1 MVEKKP
7 LRHRSYDDKKMS
19 LKEALS
25 YIKTGD
31 HIFIGSACGEPQ
43 YLVKGLVEKADHLA
57 DNEILHVHTL
67 GVAPYT
73 KPRYSD
79 RFRMNAFFVGIN
91 TRKAVAEGRADY
103 TPVFLSELPRLIRR
117 GVVPIDVALIQVT
130 PPDEHGFCSLGVSV
144 EITKTAAENAKLVI
158 AQVNRQ
164 MPRVLGDS
172 FIHIN
177 DIDIIVEHD
186 EPLLEAPRPEPD
198 IVSDRIAK
206 YVSELVED
214 ESTLQI
220 GIGSIPDAIL
230 SSLADKRDL
239 GIHTELLTEGVVDLV
254 EEGVITCAKKT
265 INRGKIIASFAM
277 GTRRL
282 YDFIDN
288 NPMVEFYESDYV
300 NNPLI
305 ISQHK
310 KMVAINQA
318 LEVDLTGQVC
328 ADSLGYRFYSGL
340 GGQADFMRG
349 AMLSEGGKAITVIPS
364 TAKDGKISRIKE
376 FLTSGAGV
384 VLTRGDV
391 DYVVTEYGVA
401 HLRGKTIRE
410 RALSLISIAN
420 PKFRNRLLN
429 WAKKHNYV
437 PKEVLPF
444 PEVEYPEEL
453 KRYVTLKDGTRVLL
467 RPIMPSDATLK
478 QHFFYALSKESIKR
492 RYLGSLSLMPLRRI
506 WPYVIVDYMNEMSIV
521 GTIMENENETIIAM
535 GSYSRIPNTETAE
548 VSLVVR
554 DDWQNK
560 GLGTILFNYLAEIAR
575 KRGIKSFT
583 AWILL
588 ENTKMMHILRKSGYP
603 MRYRIEGNLY
613 YVTID
618 LERKNS
624 SKMVGPAGL
633 EPATNRL

>member
-1 MVEKKP
+1 MRRDDVSD
-7 LRHRSYDDKKMS
+7 LRKRSYDDKKYT

-25 YIKTGD
+25 LIKTGD

-73 KPRYSD
+73 EPRYSD

-91 TRKAVAEGRADY
+91 TRQAVAEGRADY
-103 TPVFLSELPRLIRR
+103 TPVFLSQLPKLISS
-117 GVVPIDVALIQVT
+117 GMIPIDVALIQVT

-177 DIDIIVEHD
+177 NIDVVVEHD
-186 EPLLEAPRPEPD
+186 EPILECPRPERD
-198 IVSDRIAK
+198 IISERIAK
-206 YVSELVED
+206 YVSELID
-214 ESTLQI
+214 DGSTLQI
-220 GIGSIPDAIL
+220 GIGSIPDSIL
-230 SSLADKRDL
+230 DSLVDKKDL

-254 EEGVITCAKKT
+254 EEGVVTCAKKT

-300 NNPLI
+300 NNPI
-305 ISQHK
+305 VISQHK

-328 ADSLGYRFYSGL
+328 ADSLGYKFYSGL
-340 GGQADFMRG
+340 GGQADFIRG

-364 TAKDGKISRIKE
+364 TAKEGKISRIRS
-376 FLTSGAGV
+376 LLSPGAGV

-391 DYVVTEYGVA
+391 DYVVTEYGIA

-410 RALSLISIAN
+410 RALSLINIAH
-420 PKFRNRLLN
+420 PKFRNDLLN
-429 WAKKHNYV
+429 WAKEHHYV
-437 PKEVLPF
+437 PQEVLPF
-444 PEVEYPEEL
+444 PETEYPEEL
-453 KRYVTLKDGTRVLL
+453 KKYVTLKDGSRVLI
-467 RPIMPSDATLK
+467 RPIRPSDATMK
-478 QHFFYALSKESIKR
+478 QHLFYALSKESVEK
-492 RYLGSLSLMPLRRI
+492 RYLGSLRAFPLKRI
-506 WPYVIVDYMNEMSIV
+506 WPYVIIDYNNEMVLV
-521 GTIMENENETIIAM
+521 GTVQDGEKEDMIAI
-535 GSYSRIPNTETAE
+535 GSYSRIPNTNFAE
-548 VSLVVR
+548 VALVVR

-560 GLGTILFNYLAEIAR
+560 GLGTILFNYLCELAK
-575 KRGIKSFT
+575 KRGLNGFV
-583 AWILL
+583 AWVMID
-588 ENTKMMHILRKSGYP
+588 NKRMMHIFRKSGHQI
-603 MRYRIEGNLY
+603 RYRVEGNLY
-613 YVTID
+613 YVEI
-618 LERKNS
+618 RFK
-624 SKMVGPAGL
+624 
-633 EPATNRL
+633 

>member
-1 MVEKKP
+1 MSENEE
-7 LRHRSYDDKKMS
+7 LRKRSYDDKKYS
-19 LKEALS
+19 LEEALEF
-25 YIKTGD
+25 IKTGD

-67 GVAPYT
+67 GVAPYA

-79 RFRMNAFFVGIN
+79 RFRLNAFFVGIN
-91 TRKAVAEGRADY
+91 TRQAVAEGRADY
-103 TPVFLSELPRLIRR
+103 TPVFLSELPRLISR
-117 GVVPIDVALIQVT
+117 GIVPVDVALIQVT

-144 EITKTAAENAKLVI
+144 EITKTAAEKAKLVI

-177 DIDIIVEHD
+177 NIDVIVEHD
-186 EPLLEAPRPEPD
+186 EPILELPRPEKD
-198 IVSDRIAK
+198 IVSERIAR
-206 YVSELVED
+206 YVADLVDD

-220 GIGSIPDAIL
+220 GIGSIPDSVLDAL
-230 SSLADKRDL
+230 TDKKDL

-254 EEGVITCAKKT
+254 EEGVVTCAKKT

-300 NNPLI
+300 NNPVV
-305 ISQHK
+305 ISQHE

-318 LEVDLTGQVC
+318 LEIDLTGQVC

-349 AMLSEGGKAITVIPS
+349 AMLSKGGKAITVIPS
-364 TAKDGKISRIKE
+364 TAKNGKISRIRS
-376 FLTSGAGV
+376 LLSSGAGV

-401 HLRGKTIRE
+401 SLRGKPIKE
-410 RALSLISIAN
+410 RALSLINIAH
-420 PKFRNRLLN
+420 PKVRNDLLE
-429 WAKKHNYV
+429 WAKQHHYV
-437 PKEVLPF
+437 PREVLPF
-444 PEVEYPEEL
+444 PEIEYPEEL
-453 KRYVTLKDGTRVLL
+453 KRDVILKDGSRVLL
-467 RPIMPSDATLK
+467 RPIKPSDATMK
-478 QHFFYALSKESIKR
+478 QDLFYSLSKRSVVK
-492 RYLGSLSLMPLRRI
+492 RYLGSLKVMPLKRI
-506 WPYVIVDYMNEMSIV
+506 WPYVIIDYNNEMVIV
-521 GTIMENENETIIAM
+521 GTVREGESESIIAI
-535 GSYSRIPNTETAE
+535 GSYSRVPNTDMAE
-548 VSLVVR
+548 VALVVR

-560 GLGTILFNYLAEIAR
+560 GLGTILFNYLVEIA
-575 KRGIKSFT
+575 KKHGLAGFT
-583 AWILL
+583 AWVMMDN
-588 ENTKMMHILRKSGYP
+588 ERMMHIFKKSGYP
-603 MRYRIEGNLY
+603 IRYRIEGNLY
-613 YVTID
+613 YVEI
-618 LERKNS
+618 KF
-624 SKMVGPAGL
+624 K
-633 EPATNRL
+633 

>member
-1 MVEKKP
+1 MHKNEE
-7 LRHRSYDDKKMS
+7 LRRRSYDDKKSS
-19 LKEALS
+19 LKEALGF
-25 YIKTGD
+25 IKTGD

-43 YLVKGLVEKADHLA
+43 YLVRGLVEKASHLA

-67 GVAPYT
+67 GVAPYA

-79 RFRMNAFFVGIN
+79 RFRLNAFFVGIN
-91 TRKAVAEGRADY
+91 TRQAVAEGRADY
-103 TPVFLSELPRLIRR
+103 TPIFLSELPRLISR
-117 GVVPIDVALIQVT
+117 GMIPIDVALIQVT

-144 EITKTAAENAKLVI
+144 EITKTAAEKAKLVI

-172 FIHIN
+172 FIHISN
-177 DIDIIVEHD
+177 IDVVVEHD
-186 EPLLEAPRPEPD
+186 EPILELPRPEKD
-198 IVSDRIAK
+198 IVSERIAR
-206 YVSELVED
+206 YVAELIND

-220 GIGSIPDAIL
+220 GIGSIPDSVLDALI
-230 SSLADKRDL
+230 DKRDL

-254 EEGVITCAKKT
+254 EEGVVTCAKKT

-300 NNPLI
+300 NNPI
-305 ISQHK
+305 VISQHE

-349 AMLSEGGKAITVIPS
+349 AMLSKGGKAITVIPS
-364 TAKDGKISRIKE
+364 TAKNGKISRIRS
-376 FLTSGAGV
+376 LLSSGAGV

-401 HLRGKTIRE
+401 SLRGKTIKE
-410 RALSLISIAN
+410 RALSLINIAH
-420 PKFRNRLLN
+420 PKVRNDLLE
-429 WAKKHNYV
+429 WAKQHHYV
-437 PKEVLPF
+437 PQEVLPF
-444 PEVEYPEEL
+444 PEIEYPEEL
-453 KRYVTLKDGTRVLL
+453 KRYVVLKDGSEVLL
-467 RPIMPSDATLK
+467 RPIKPSDATMK
-478 QHFFYALSKESIKR
+478 QDLFYSLSKGSVIK
-492 RYLGSLSLMPLRRI
+492 RYLGSLKVMPLKRI
-506 WPYVIVDYMNEMSIV
+506 WPYVIIDYNNEMVIV
-521 GTIMENENETIIAM
+521 GTVREGEGESIIAI
-535 GSYSRIPNTETAE
+535 GSYSRVPNTDFAE
-548 VSLVVR
+548 VALVVR

-560 GLGTILFNYLAEIAR
+560 GLGTFLFNYLCEIAK
-575 KRGIKSFT
+575 KRGLAGFT
-583 AWILL
+583 AWVMMD
-588 ENTKMMHILRKSGYP
+588 NNRMMHIFKKSGYP

-613 YVTID
+613 YVKI
-618 LERKNS
+618 KF
-624 SKMVGPAGL
+624 K
-633 EPATNRL
+633 

>member
-1 MVEKKP
+1 MTEKEP
-7 LRHRSYDDKKMS
+7 LRCRPYDDKKMS

-43 YLVKGLVEKADHLA
+43 YLVRGLVEKADHLA

-73 KPRYSD
+73 KPMYSN

-117 GVVPIDVALIQVT
+117 GLVPIDVALIQVT

-158 AQVNRQ
+158 AQVNRR

-172 FIHIN
+172 FIHVN
-177 DIDIIVEHD
+177 NIDIIVEHD
-186 EPLLEAPRPEPD
+186 EPLLEAPRPEQD

-206 YVSELVED
+206 YVSELVDD

-230 SSLADKRDL
+230 SSLTDKKDL

-305 ISQHK
+305 ISQHR

-328 ADSLGYRFYSGL
+328 ADSLGYKFYSGL

-349 AMLSEGGKAITVIPS
+349 AMLSEEGKAITVIPS

-376 FLTSGAGV
+376 FLTRGAGV

-429 WAKKHNYV
+429 WAKKRNYV

-444 PEVEYPEEL
+444 PEIEYPEEL
-453 KRYVTLKDGTRVLL
+453 KRYVTLKDGSKVLL
-467 RPIMPSDATLK
+467 RPIRPSDVTLK
-478 QHFFYALSKESIKR
+478 QHFFYSLSKESIKR
-492 RYLGSLSLMPLRRI
+492 RYLGSLNLMPLRRI
-506 WPYVIVDYMNEMSIV
+506 WPYVVIDYVNEMSIV

-535 GSYSRIPNTETAE
+535 GSYSRIPNTKTAE

-575 KRGIKSFT
+575 KNRIESFT

-588 ENTKMMHILRKSGYP
+588 ENTKMMHILRKSSYP
-603 MRYRIEGNLY
+603 LKYRIEGNLY
-613 YVTID
+613 HVIID
-618 LERKNS
+618 LKRKQ
-624 SKMVGPAGL
+624 
-633 EPATNRL
+633 

>member
-117 GVVPIDVALIQVT
+117 GLVPIDVALIQVT

-220 GIGSIPDAIL
+220 GIGSIPDAVL
-230 SSLADKRDL
+230 SSLVDKRDL

-254 EEGVITCAKKT
+254 EDGVITCAKKT

-429 WAKKHNYV
+429 WAKKRNYV

-453 KRYVTLKDGTRVLL
+453 KRYVTLKDGSRVLL
-467 RPIMPSDATLK
+467 RPIMPSDVTLK

-506 WPYVIVDYMNEMSIV
+506 WPYVVVDYVNEMSIV
-521 GTIMENENETIIAM
+521 GTIVENENETIIAM

-548 VSLVVR
+548 ISLVVR

-588 ENTKMMHILRKSGYP
+588 ENTRMMHILRKSGYP
-603 MRYRIEGNLY
+603 IRYRIEGNLY

-618 LERKNS
+618 LERK
-624 SKMVGPAGL
+624 
-633 EPATNRL
+633 

>member
-1 MVEKKP
+1 MVKKEL
-7 LRHRSYDDKKMS
+7 LRCRSYDDKKMS

-43 YLVKGLVEKADHLA
+43 YLVRGLVEKADHLA

-73 KPRYSD
+73 KPMYSD

-117 GVVPIDVALIQVT
+117 GMVPIDVALIQVT

-158 AQVNRQ
+158 AQVNRR

-177 DIDIIVEHD
+177 NIDIVVEHD

-198 IVSDRIAK
+198 IVSDRIAR
-206 YVSELVED
+206 YVSELIED

-230 SSLADKRDL
+230 GSLMDKKDL

-318 LEVDLTGQVC
+318 LEIDLTGQVC

-349 AMLSEGGKAITVIPS
+349 AMLSEGGKAITVMPS

-376 FLTSGAGV
+376 FLTRGAGV

-410 RALSLISIAN
+410 RAISLINIAN

-429 WAKKHNYV
+429 WAKKRNYV

-444 PEVEYPEEL
+444 PEIEYPEEL
-453 KRYVTLKDGTRVLL
+453 KRYVTLKDGSKVLL
-467 RPIMPSDATLK
+467 RPIKPSDVTLK
-478 QHFFYALSKESIKR
+478 QHFFYALSKESVKR
-492 RYLGSLSLMPLRRI
+492 RYLGSLGYMPLKRI
-506 WPYVIVDYMNEMSIV
+506 WPYVVIDYVNEMSIV
-521 GTIMENENETIIAM
+521 GTVMENENESIIAM
-535 GSYSRIPNTETAE
+535 GSYSRIPNTKTAE
-548 VSLVVR
+548 ISLVVR

-560 GLGTILFNYLAEIAR
+560 GLGTMLFNYLAEIAR
-575 KRGIKSFT
+575 DRGIKSFT
-583 AWILL
+583 AWVLL
-588 ENTKMMHILRKSGYP
+588 ENTRMMHILRKSGYP
-603 MRYRIEGNLY
+603 LRYRIEGNLY
-613 YVTID
+613 YVVID
-618 LERKNS
+618 LK
-624 SKMVGPAGL
+624 KK
-633 EPATNRL
+633 TQK

>member
-1 MVEKKP
+1 MTGFES
-7 LRHRSYDDKKMS
+7 LRQRSYGDKRMS

-25 YIKTGD
+25 PIKTGD

-43 YLVKGLVEKADHLA
+43 YLVKGLVEKVDLA

-73 KPRYSD
+73 KPIYSE
-79 RFRMNAFFVGIN
+79 RFRLNAFFVGIN
-91 TRKAVAEGRADY
+91 TRDAIAEGRADY
-103 TPVFLSELPRLIRR
+103 TPVFLSELPRLIAE
-117 GVVPIDVALIQVT
+117 GMVPIDVALIQVT

-144 EITKTAAENAKLVI
+144 EITKTAAEKAKLVI
-158 AQVNRQ
+158 AQVNCQ

-172 FIHIN
+172 FIHIS
-177 DIDIIVEHD
+177 DIDVVVEHD
-186 EPLLEAPRPEPD
+186 EPILECPRPEQD
-198 IVSDRIAK
+198 IISERIAR

-214 ESTLQI
+214 ESTLQV
-220 GIGSIPDAIL
+220 GIGSVPDAVL
-230 SSLADKRDL
+230 DALRDKKDL

-254 EEGVITCAKKT
+254 EDGVVTCAKKT

-300 NNPLI
+300 NNPFV

-328 ADSLGYRFYSGL
+328 SDSLGYRFYSGL

-364 TAKDGKISRIKE
+364 TAKEGKISRIRPLLSE
-376 FLTSGAGV
+376 GAGI

-401 HLRGKTIRE
+401 SLRGKTIRE
-410 RALSLISIAN
+410 RALSLINIAH
-420 PKFRNRLLN
+420 PKFRNELLE
-429 WAKKHNYV
+429 WAKQRRYV
-437 PKEVLPF
+437 PPEVLPF
-444 PEVEYPEEL
+444 PEIEYPEEL
-453 KRYVTLKDGTRVLL
+453 KRNVTLKDGTKVLL
-467 RPIMPSDATLK
+467 RPIKPSDATLK
-478 QHFFYALSKESIKR
+478 HHLFYALSKDSVTK
-492 RYLGSLSLMPLRRI
+492 RYLGSLKVMPLKRV
-506 WPYVIVDYMNEMSIV
+506 WPYVTVDYENEMSIV
-521 GTIMENENETIIAM
+521 GTVMEEGMESLIAI
-535 GSYSRIPNTETAE
+535 GSYARIPRTRMAE

-554 DDWQNK
+554 DDLQNK
-560 GLGTILFNYLAEIAR
+560 GLGTILLKYLIEIA
-575 KRGIKSFT
+575 KNKGFEGFT
-583 AWILL
+583 AWVLTD
-588 ENTKMMHILRKSGYP
+588 NTKMMHIFKKLGYP
-603 MRYRIEGNLY
+603 VKYRIEGNLY
-613 YVTID
+613 HVTVSNFQECKVAFGI
-618 LERKNS
+618 
-624 SKMVGPAGL
+624 
-633 EPATNRL
+633 

>member
-117 GVVPIDVALIQVT
+117 GLVPIDVALIQVT

-220 GIGSIPDAIL
+220 GIGSIPDAVL
-230 SSLADKRDL
+230 SSLVDKKDL

-429 WAKKHNYV
+429 WAKKRNYV

-453 KRYVTLKDGTRVLL
+453 KRYVTLKDGSRVLL
-467 RPIMPSDATLK
+467 RPIMPSDVTLK

-506 WPYVIVDYMNEMSIV
+506 WPYVVVDYVNEMSIV

-548 VSLVVR
+548 ISLVVR

-588 ENTKMMHILRKSGYP
+588 ENTRMMHILRKSGYP
-603 MRYRIEGNLY
+603 IKYRIEGNLY

-618 LERKNS
+618 LERK
-624 SKMVGPAGL
+624 
-633 EPATNRL
+633 